1 MPETIM
7 ILTKIVE
14 VISFLAA
21 LFYSVKNY
29 RVTKAMSNI
38 WLYIS
43 LAMLSAVIVSF
54 MRIIKEFFSFT
65 EFEIIKVELIPVIVV
80 FFLAATITV
89 RKEGGLPKI
98 IHVTNE
104 VEHPPGIEHE
114 LKRGHIYLK
123 KEDQPKASFERF
135 VDEINRGLDGLCITR
150 IKPARI
156 KEEYNLK
163 KGQIVWLTEM
173 ETSKE
178 LTVSPQL
185 EQLLRRITEFV
196 DESKDSVIL
205 LDGIDYLIYHNNF
218 KRVLH
223 FLHRL
228 EDKIAMSNSHLV
240 ISISPLTIEKQKLR
254 LLEREAETIE
264 I

>member
-7 ILTKIVE
+7 IITKIVE
-14 VISFLAA
+14 VVSFLVA

-29 RVTKAMSNI
+29 RLTKGMSDI
-38 WLYIS
+38 WLYVS

-54 MRIIKEFFSFT
+54 MRIIKEVFSFG
-65 EFEIIKVELIPVIVV
+65 EFEIIKMELIPLIIV

-104 VEHPPGIEHE
+104 VDRPTGIEHE

-123 KEDQPKASFERF
+123 KEEQPKASFEKF
-135 VDEINRGLDGLCITR
+135 VDEISGGLQGLCITR
-150 IKPARI
+150 MKPARI
-156 KEEYNLK
+156 KEEYKLK
-163 KGQIVWLTEM
+163 KTQIVWLTEM
-173 ETSKE
+173 ETSEE

-185 EQLLRRITEFV
+185 EQLLRRITDFV
-196 DESKDSVIL
+196 DESRDSVIL

-218 KRVLH
+218 RRVLH

-228 EDKIAMSNSHLV
+228 EDKIAMSNSRL
-240 ISISPLTIEKQKLR
+240 IIFISPLTIEEQELK
-254 LLEREAETIE
+254 LLEREAETIK